1 MSGVLDAL
9 IPPLHA
15 LLGAVTSAGTVKE
28 PALAATSN
36 TSERSGFELLRLRAA
51 ALGDASF
58 APSASKETLQKK
70 ILYGNAGP
78 VPDLY

>member
-1 MSGVLDAL
+1 MLDAF
-9 IPPLHA
+9 IPSVHA
-15 LLGAVTSAGTVKE
+15 LLGAVTSAGMAKE

-51 ALGDASF
+51 AFGDASF
-58 APSASKETLQKK
+58 ARSASQETLQKK

-78 VPDLY
+78 APDLY